1 MPRLMRPPRSPSLP
15 SATKTCLVATSPSW
29 RGQRESNP
37 YLRAD
42 NAASC
47 HSTMSP
53 SAWSQRFRHAGMVGS
68 RGFEPRSARSERAAS
83 AYCATSRDGPSGW
96 TRTTTTRVKSPG
108 CCVDTTEGM
117 ERMTGFEPVPQGLE
131 GPRATVTPHSLW
143 FGLRVSNPSLHGWQ
157 RGMRPPHSGRT
168 RTGVVHRPID
178 TRQFSKTP
186 LFRAGGRQGIR
197 TQSLLGRTGL
207 RPVGGPSAPYR
218 PSGDS
223 ARSRTRTHEL
233 WRLGSR
239 YTTLPTSPHV
249 STVSTVAKDTL
260 SL

>member
-83 AYCATSRDGPSGW
+83 ANCATSRDGPSGW

-143 FGLRVSNPSLHGWQ
+143 FGLRVSNPSLHAGNVECVLHTQ
-157 RGMRPPHSGRT
+157 AERG
-168 RTGVVHRPID
+168 
-178 TRQFSKTP
+178 
-186 LFRAGGRQGIR
+186 
-197 TQSLLGRTGL
+197 
-207 RPVGGPSAPYR
+207 PVSFTGPSTSVSCQRPRSFELVGEPGPTSFGGSEAPVTPRCLRHLTSRRSR
-218 PSGDS
+218 PSQKTHS
-223 ARSRTRTHEL
+223 PSSLARVRPR
-233 WRLGSR
+233 
-239 YTTLPTSPHV
+239 
-249 STVSTVAKDTL
+249 A
-260 SL
+260 